1 MAAGKP
7 YDVYIERGL
16 LDEAGE
22 HLKNALGRTCKV
34 AILTDDNVDRLYG
47 EQAQISLE
55 KAGFA
60 VCRFAIPHG
69 EENKNL
75 IIWAQMLDFLARN
88 QFTRTDVI
96 VALGGGVVGDMAGF
110 AAASYLRGIP
120 FMQIPTT
127 LLAMVDSSVGGKT
140 AVNLPAGKNLV
151 GAFYQPCVVLC
162 DPDTLWTLAPDI
174 LADGV
179 AETIKYGVLNDEP
192 LFELLKDGHWH
203 DEIVPVIETC
213 VRAKAKLVEEDERD
227 TGSRQLLNLGHTLG
241 HAIEKCSD
249 FGISHG
255 HAVAIGMVYATR
267 MAIRLGLCDEKA
279 LVRLRVALDA
289 NKLPV
294 SAPYTAD
301 ELCTVA
307 LSDKKRAGSSIT
319 YVLPHAIGDCQ
330 LHKMPVSDLPWL
342 IEMAIKESLF
352 TGKAD
357 TNGYSGTSQ
366 AD

>member
-1 MAAGKP
+1 VRTVHVAAGKP

-16 LDEAGE
+16 LDEAGQYL
-22 HLKNALGRTCKV
+22 HNALGRTCKA
-34 AILTDDNVDRLYG
+34 AILTDDNVDSLYG
-47 EQAQISLE
+47 EQVQISLE

-60 VCRFAIPHG
+60 VCRYAIEHG

-75 IIWAQMLDFLARN
+75 AVWADMLDFLAKN
-88 QFTRTDVI
+88 QLTRTDVI

-110 AAASYLRGIP
+110 AASAYLRGIP

-140 AVNLPAGKNLV
+140 AVNLPAGKNLA

-162 DPDTLWTLAPDI
+162 DPDTLWTLTPDL

-179 AETIKYGVLNDEP
+179 AETIKYGVLNDEL
-192 LFELLKDGHWH
+192 LFAKLKDGRWH

-213 VRAKAKLVEEDERD
+213 VHAKAKLVEEDERD

-267 MAIRLGLCDEKA
+267 MAIALGLCEEQA
-279 LVRLRVALDA
+279 LPRLKEALIA
-289 NKLPV
+289 NRLPV
-294 SAPYTAD
+294 TAPYTAD
-301 ELCTVA
+301 ELCAVA

-330 LHKMPVSDLPWL
+330 LHKMAVSDLPDL
-342 IEMAIKESLF
+342 IAKAIQE
-352 TGKAD
+352 
-357 TNGYSGTSQ
+357 
-366 AD
+366 

>member
-1 MAAGKP
+1 MRTVHVAAGKP
-7 YDVYIERGL
+7 YEVYIERGL

-22 HLKNALGRTCKV
+22 TLRNTLGRSCKA

-47 EQAQISLE
+47 EQVQISLE
-55 KAGFA
+55 KAGFS
-60 VCRFAIPHG
+60 VCRYAIPHG

-75 IIWAQMLDFLARN
+75 TVWAGVLDFLARN
-88 QFTRTDVI
+88 QLTRTDVI
-96 VALGGGVVGDMAGF
+96 VALGGGIVGDMAGF

-162 DPDTLWTLAPDI
+162 DPDTLWTLTPDI

-179 AETIKYGVLNDEP
+179 AETIKYGVLNDES
-192 LFELLKDGHWH
+192 LFEQLKAGRWH
-203 DEIVPVIETC
+203 AEIVPVIETS

-227 TGSRQLLNLGHTLG
+227 TGIRQLLNLGHTLG

-267 MAIRLGLCDEKA
+267 MAVRLGLCGEA
-279 LVRLRVALDA
+279 ALDRLKAALIA
-289 NKLPV
+289 NHLPV
-294 SAPYTAD
+294 SAPYTAE
-301 ELCTVA
+301 ELCKVA
-307 LSDKKRAGSSIT
+307 LSDKKRSGSTIT
-319 YVLPHAIGDCQ
+319 YVLPHAIGDCR
-330 LHKMPVSDLPWL
+330 LHKMNVADLPQL
-342 IEMAIKESLF
+342 IESAIKE
-352 TGKAD
+352 
-357 TNGYSGTSQ
+357 
-366 AD
+366 